1 MESQKASLTPEASSR
16 RAPAPSDDPSD
27 EDDDEESD
35 HRSRRAGSR
44 RAIRRHSYDPSLE
57 YRSDGNR
64 DKVQTL
70 SNGVNPTLD
79 AWELQIRGKIRTN
92 RRQYKD
98 LKDQLLLLLRNTEN
112 PA

>member
-1 MESQKASLTPEASSR
+1 MDQASLLEAIRGMIQANNETIIQATVQRLESQKASLTPEASSR

-44 RAIRRHSYDPSLE
+44 RAIRRHSYNLSLE

-64 DKVQTL
+64 DKV
-70 SNGVNPTLD
+70 
-79 AWELQIRGKIRTN
+79 
-92 RRQYKD
+92 
-98 LKDQLLLLLRNTEN
+98 
-112 PA
+112 